1 MISILAYNKTF
12 KLASSEAT
20 RDKELLFKDK
30 EFSFF
35 IGDKEYLEFSEL
47 SLTDHEKFLMLKSL
61 CQFFPLFGREDLS
74 QFLPEFLWPSHIKIG
89 KSATFYG
96 GSFNPWHEGHSECV
110 RQYLEIDSDLII
122 IPDNNPW
129 KESQRLKNLDELL
142 AISKATDRKCIIYP
156 EFWLHDKKNPTCE
169 WLTRVGIVNKR
180 LLMGDDTFS
189 SFYKWQDVEKV
200 IAEIDK
206 IYVIPRSEGSSVK
219 TLELLDKRVDV
230 IDLHSHK
237 FMDLSSTNIR
247 KEKDKEKR

>member
-1 MISILAYNKTF
+1 MISILAHNKTF
-12 KLASSEAT
+12 KLVGSEVVQN
-20 RDKELLFKDK
+20 KELLYQDE
-30 EFSFF
+30 EFSFYK
-35 IGDKEYLEFSEL
+35 GDKEYLDLNEL
-47 SLTDHEKFLMLKSL
+47 GLSDHDKLLMLKSL

-74 QFLPEFLWPSHIKIG
+74 AFLPEFLWPSHIKLG

-110 RQYLEIDSDLII
+110 RQYLEIDNDLII

-129 KESQRLKNLDELL
+129 KDSKRPINLDEIL
-142 AISKATDRKCIIYP
+142 AISKATGGKCIIYP

-169 WLTRVGIVNKR
+169 WLTRVGLVNKK
-180 LLMGDDTFS
+180 LLMGFDTFS

-200 IAEIDK
+200 IAELDK
-206 IYVIPRSEGSSVK
+206 IYVVPRGEGSSVK

-247 KEKDKEKR
+247 KEKR